1 MTLTLLAAI
10 LLALVHVYGQRLA
23 FSHAIPRSYWL
34 SLAGGA
40 GVAFVFVHVLPELS
54 SGQQA
59 VDETGHVTTR
69 FIEQHIYLVAMLG
82 LVAYYGAERIVK
94 VHYQGEGLDHHVF
107 WVHIGSFAV
116 YNAIIGYLLV
126 HRDVPGT
133 AGLLL
138 FTIAI
143 MLHFVVND
151 HALQQLHRR
160 AYRHIG
166 RWLLAG
172 AVIVGWLTGLI
183 LDLGEAAIAM
193 LFAFI
198 AGGLILN
205 VLKEEL
211 PRERESQ
218 FWAFALGAAGYSLL
232 LLVTG

>member
-1 MTLTLLAAI
+1 MNLTLLAAI

-23 FSHAIPRSYWL
+23 FSNHVPRSYWL

-40 GVAFVFVHVLPELS
+40 GVAFVFVHVLPELGR
-54 SGQQA
+54 GQQA
-59 VDETGHVTTR
+59 VDDADQVSAG
-69 FIEQHIYLVAMLG
+69 FLEQHVYIIAMLG
-82 LVAYYGAERIVK
+82 LVAYYGAEKIVK

-107 WVHIGSFAV
+107 WVHIGSFAI
-116 YNAIIGYLLV
+116 YNAVIGYLLV

-133 AGLLL
+133 TGLFM
-138 FTIAI
+138 FTFAM

-151 HALQQLHRR
+151 HALRKLHRG

-172 AVIVGWLTGLI
+172 AVMAGWLAGL
-183 LDLGEAAIAM
+183 LVDLGEAAIAM
-193 LFAFI
+193 LFAFV

-211 PRERESQ
+211 PRERESR
-218 FWAFALGAAGYSLL
+218 FWAFALGAAVYSLL
-232 LLVTG
+232 LLLTG